1 MLAGVTLHVPLPT
14 ACDAHALKRR
24 RAVLAALAAAAPPST
39 NVVPVNYVWVS
50 TCVELLAY
58 HDPKAHPHLF
68 LPRPHPVVA
77 PPSSG
82 GSPFVISVTGF
93 VHPERLAMSHTL
105 QNIFGRGCY
114 TETLM
119 KDNTHLVVATGV
131 RGRKESRY
139 GAEMGRADRVRRLD
153 VEGGQARIGRRLRR
167 RHRDARPAG
176 AGGGAPGACR

>member
-1 MLAGVTLHVPLPT
+1 MH
-14 ACDAHALKRR
+14 

-77 PPSSG
+77 APSSG
-82 GSPFVISVTGF
+82 GSPFAISVTGF

-119 KDNTHLVVATGV
+119 KDNTHLVVATGCAA
-131 RGRKESRY
+131 GRKVDMARKW
-139 GAEMGRADRVRRLD
+139 GVQIVDADWMWRAAKRGSAD
-153 VEGGQARIGRRLRR
+153 GT
-167 RHRDARPAG
+167 
-176 AGGGAPGACR
+176 GGGTETRGPPARE